1 MNRDQL
7 QRIVVIGGGAAG
19 LFGAITCAEM
29 APRAE
34 VHVLEAGREPL
45 TKVRISGGG
54 RCNVTHAC
62 FDPALLVTHYPRGSR
77 ALRGAFSR
85 FQPQHT
91 VAWFQGRGVL
101 LKTEADGRMFPTTDD
116 SGTIIDCLLG
126 EARRLGIQ
134 IHTTT
139 PVRAVERH
147 PEGFQIFAKGQI
159 HNSESPGNGPER
171 QPFLVADRVL
181 LATGSS
187 PAGFRLATSLGHK
200 IVAPVPSLFTFN
212 VRDQALQGLAGV
224 SVEPVELTL
233 RVQGEKPLK
242 QTGPLLVTHWGL
254 SGPAVLKLSAYG
266 AVGLHRQHYQAE
278 LQVNWLPSLAQDEL
292 RCQLLQ
298 AKQNQGKRLL
308 LRHCPLPLP
317 RRLWHYLV
325 QHRVGLDPE
334 LTWANLP
341 KSGLQKLVLELNQ
354 GKYAISGKGVFKEEF
369 VTCGG
374 IRLRDVDFK
383 TMESRLCPGLH
394 FAGEVL
400 DIDGITGGFNFQ
412 NAWTT
417 GWLAGRAMAENV
429 IESKTFAP
437 DQTQG
442 PARSRQSGSRY

>member
-1 MNRDQL
+1 
-7 QRIVVIGGGAAG
+7 
-19 LFGAITCAEM
+19 
-29 APRAE
+29 
-34 VHVLEAGREPL
+34 
-45 TKVRISGGG
+45 
-54 RCNVTHAC
+54 
-62 FDPALLVTHYPRGSR
+62 
-77 ALRGAFSR
+77 
-85 FQPQHT
+85 
-91 VAWFQGRGVL
+91 VL

-126 EARRLGIQ
+126 EARRLGVRL
-134 IHTTT
+134 HTTT
-139 PVRAVERH
+139 PVRAVEPH
-147 PEGFQIFAKGQI
+147 PEGFQIFTRGQSQ
-159 HNSESPGNGPER
+159 NSASPENGSE
-171 QPFLVADRVL
+171 QHPFLVADRVL

-224 SVEPVELTL
+224 SIEPVELTL
-233 RVQGEKPLK
+233 KVQGEKPLK

-278 LQVNWLPSLAQDEL
+278 LQVNWLPSLSQDDI
-292 RCQLLQ
+292 RSQLLQ
-298 AKQNQGKRLL
+298 TKQNQGKRFLL
-308 LRHCPLPLP
+308 KHCPLPLP

-325 QHRVGLDPE
+325 QHRAGLDPG
-334 LTWANLP
+334 LTWANLSKP
-341 KSGLQKLVLELNQ
+341 GLQKLILELNQ
-354 GKYAISGKGVFKEEF
+354 GRYAISGKGVFKEEF
-369 VTCGG
+369 VTSGG

-383 TMESRLCPGLH
+383 TMESRLCPGLY

-429 IESKTFAP
+429 IENKTFAP
-437 DQTQG
+437 DQTQD
-442 PARSRQSGSRY
+442 PARSRQSGSRH